1 MNKLLE
7 IHIVQNF
14 APSNLNR
21 DDTGSPKDALFGGV
35 RRGRISS
42 QCLKRAMRTYFK
54 DEQLIGETNLALR
67 TKRVSQKLVQA
78 LGQLGHSEEESERVV
93 ALALGGLKL
102 RVDAGK
108 SQYLLFLGQQE
119 VERIAQHIHENW
131 SVLKE
136 VAPEEGKG
144 RKAAKAEAKAAL
156 PSELVKSMEAA
167 LDGGR
172 AVDVAL
178 FGRMLADL
186 PSKNQDAAAQ
196 VAHAISTHKVEREFD
211 FYTAVDDL
219 QPSDTTGAD
228 MLGTIE
234 FDSACYYRYAAVDLD
249 KLVENLQRDNELA
262 IKGVEAFLRA
272 SIFAEPTGKQNTFAA
287 HNPPSLIAFTVRQD
301 ASPRSLANAFEKPVR
316 PDQDGLASISMRM
329 LAKEWERLD
338 AVFGQRGETTFVNAT
353 LSVLEGIPGTPV
365 ESVEA
370 LVART
375 MAQVKQLLEV

>member
-7 IHIVQNF
+7 IHMVQNF

-42 QCLKRAMRTYFK
+42 QCLKRAMRTYFRAQ
-54 DEQLIGETNLALR
+54 QLVDETNLALR
-67 TKRVSQKLVQA
+67 TKRVSQILVQA
-78 LGQLGHSEEESERVV
+78 LVDLGHSADDSERVV

-102 RVDAGK
+102 KVDAGK
-108 SQYLLFLGQQE
+108 SQYLLFLAWKE
-119 VERIAQHIHENW
+119 IERMAQLIHENW
-131 SVLKE
+131 AALEDIV
-136 VAPEEGKG
+136 PEEGKG
-144 RKAAKAEAKAAL
+144 RKAAKSAAKAAL
-156 PSELVKSMEAA
+156 PSGLVKSMEGA

-196 VAHAISTHKVEREFD
+196 VAHAISTHKVDREFD

-219 QPSDTTGAD
+219 QPGDTSGAD
-228 MLGTIE
+228 MLGTVE

-249 KLVENLQRDNELA
+249 KLVENLEGDRDLA
-262 IKGVEAFLRA
+262 VKGIEALLRA

-287 HNPPSLIAFTVRQD
+287 HNPPSFIAFTVRSD

-316 PDQDGLASISMRM
+316 PDQDGLASASIRA
-329 LAKEWERLD
+329 LAMEWQRLD
-338 AVFGQRGETTFVNAT
+338 TVFGQQGVTTFVNAT
-353 LSVLEGIPGTPV
+353 RSLLEGMPGTPAKN
-365 ESVEA
+365 VEA
-370 LVART
+370 LVGRT
-375 MAQVKQLLEV
+375 VEQVKQLLEA